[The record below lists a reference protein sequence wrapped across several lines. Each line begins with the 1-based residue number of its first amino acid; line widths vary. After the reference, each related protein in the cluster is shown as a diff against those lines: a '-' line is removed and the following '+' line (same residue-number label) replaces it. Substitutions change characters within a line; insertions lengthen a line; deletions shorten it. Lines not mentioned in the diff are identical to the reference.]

1 MLKGFKDFIMRGN
14 VVDLAVGVVIGAAFT
29 GVVTQLTKSF
39 LEPLVRVIIVL
50 ITGNKNGLTG
60 SVPTFR
66 EIPFDWVAFVNAVI
80 TFLLT
85 ALALYFLVV
94 YPMNRLAERRK
105 RGEEPPPS
113 APSEEVKLL
122 TEIRDALVSAG
133 HTTPASSAGRWT
145 TCWAAARSRRRSA
158 DPNGCTSAPVGFP
171 QGPHLLVRV
180 FDRVPPWSSE
190 STGGTG
196 SGGGWPDGTSSYGWT
211 PTGGTS
217 SSGPAEPRAS
227 PVSTSTAVRTKP
239 RTPSA
244 RCSTARTPGGSCPPP
259 ARRLDPPE
267 QLSGRVQQTVRGPFV
282 RHRGSASRW
291 RYCSLWW

>member
-85 ALALYFLVV
+85 AMALYFLVV

-105 RGEEPPPS
+105 RGEEPPPA

-133 HTTPASSAGRWT
+133 HTTPGQQRGALDDVLGRRT
-145 TCWAAARSRRRSA
+145 E
-158 DPNGCTSAPVGFP
+158 
-171 QGPHLLVRV
+171 
-180 FDRVPPWSSE
+180 PP
-190 STGGTG
+190 TQ
-196 SGGGWPDGTSSYGWT
+196 
-211 PTGGTS
+211 
-217 SSGPAEPRAS
+217 R
-227 PVSTSTAVRTKP
+227 
-239 RTPSA
+239 
-244 RCSTARTPGGSCPPP
+244 
-259 ARRLDPPE
+259 
-267 QLSGRVQQTVRGPFV
+267 
-282 RHRGSASRW
+282 
-291 RYCSLWW
+291 